1 MMLNGIQIPESLN
14 KLPEDSIPNNTQI
27 GITANI
33 RRIVARYGVDDDEWA
48 EAISSQY
55 FCYVFQIN

>member
-1 MMLNGIQIPESLN
+1 MLNGIQIPESLN

-33 RRIVARYGVDDDEWA
+33 RRIVARYGVDDDE
-48 EAISSQY
+48 
-55 FCYVFQIN
+55 

>member
-33 RRIVARYGVDDDEWA
+33 RRIVARYGVY
-48 EAISSQY
+48 IFTIFSVMS
-55 FCYVFQIN
+55 FK